1 MFGYFGDPFY
11 DPFEYRPIRIYHP
24 FSAMNR
30 YFDHL
35 EQRLNTLFADAFDEE
50 FHNMIEHEKPKE
62 EKEQKEQKEEKPKEE
77 KEEKPQDGEFKK
89 ELKETQHKI
98 YDKIEHFRPKN
109 YYSTYSSQR
118 YFNGNEKFEEI
129 REQTNDG
136 EKTYISKI
144 KRIGN
149 RWCQVDEVV
158 DKDGKKTTKETWH
171 NVGEDEIDAFE
182 NEWSLRRGIE
192 AIGSKE
198 EKPAIKAENTEKKE
212 EAKEETKQQ

>member
-1 MFGYFGDPFY
+1 MFGYFTDPFY

-24 FSAMNR
+24 FNAMNR
-30 YFDHL
+30 YFNNL
-35 EQRLNTLFADAFDEE
+35 EHRLNSLFADAFDEE
-50 FHNMIEHEKPKE
+50 FNNMIEQDKPKE

-77 KEEKPQDGEFKK
+77 TQQKIVKKNENYIPQ
-89 ELKETQHKI
+89 
-98 YDKIEHFRPKN
+98 N
-109 YYSTYSSQR
+109 YYRTYSSQR

-136 EKTYISKI
+136 DKTYISKI

-149 RWCQVDEVV
+149 RWVQVDEVV
-158 DKDGKKTTKETWH
+158 DKEGKKTTKETWH

-192 AIGSKE
+192 AKKKKNE
-198 EKPAIKAENTEKKE
+198 EKPAIKSENTEKKE
-212 EAKEETKQQ
+212 EPKEETKEEPKETKEQQ

>member
-1 MFGYFGDPFY
+1 MFGYFTDPFY

-24 FSAMNR
+24 FNAMNR
-30 YFDHL
+30 YFNNL
-35 EQRLNTLFADAFDEE
+35 EHRLNSLFADAFDEE
-50 FHNMIEHEKPKE
+50 FNNMIEQDKPKE

-77 KEEKPQDGEFKK
+77 TQQKIVKKNENYIPQ
-89 ELKETQHKI
+89 
-98 YDKIEHFRPKN
+98 N
-109 YYSTYSSQR
+109 YYRTYSSQR

-136 EKTYISKI
+136 DKTYISKI

-149 RWCQVDEVV
+149 RWVQVDEVV
-158 DKDGKKTTKETWH
+158 DKEGKKTTKETWH

-192 AIGSKE
+192 AIGSKNE
-198 EKPAIKAENTEKKE
+198 EKPAIKSENTEKKE
-212 EAKEETKQQ
+212 EPKEETKEEPKETKEQQ